1 MYGVQPGP
9 LLFQNQPTLV
19 WGLLTSFFI
28 GNVILLVLNLPLAP
42 VFAQA
47 LRLNYSYLY
56 PAILFFSMLGAFAVE
71 NNLFALTVL
80 FFSGLAGFFL
90 KKYDFPTAP
99 LILGLVLGPM
109 VEKAL
114 VQTSSYANGDLT
126 VIFTEPLALTILII
140 TVGIMLVPNL
150 MRRITHR
157 SQNTEVGSESEEGLI
172 EAADAPVAVA
182 ADASAPLVEAVLQSS
197 VPVDPRTPVARDDAG
212 STS

>member
-1 MYGVQPGP
+1 M
-9 LLFQNQPTLV
+9 LFQNQPSLV

-56 PAILFFSMLGAFAVE
+56 PLILFFSMIGAYAVG

-80 FFSGLAGFFL
+80 FVAGVAGFFM
-90 KKYDFPTAP
+90 KKYDYPTAP

-114 VQTSSYANGDLT
+114 VQTSSYSNGDLT
-126 VIFTEPLALTILII
+126 VLFREPLALAILCI
-140 TVGIMLVPNL
+140 TVVIMVIPNL
-150 MRRITHR
+150 AKRIGKGTKK
-157 SQNTEVGSESEEGLI
+157 
-172 EAADAPVAVA
+172 AAAAVTDQA
-182 ADASAPLVEAVLQSS
+182 N
-197 VPVDPRTPVARDDAG
+197 
-212 STS
+212 STK